1 VTDPHEDDKINAD
14 GMMRFLDD
22 LGLNPESR
30 TVLILAW
37 KFGAATQCVFTKE
50 EFVNGLMELGYVT
63 EEHFTDCHRC
73 IVGLPIALIFVG
85 VNACPVPLLRNTYWL
100 LFEEQ
105 VCQLF

>member
-1 VTDPHEDDKINAD
+1 MKCLSCQWLLIKIDWWNEYGTSENCILKSYKTYVTDPHEDDKITAE

-50 EFVNGLMELGYVT
+50 EFLNGLMELG
-63 EEHFTDCHRC
+63 
-73 IVGLPIALIFVG
+73 
-85 VNACPVPLLRNTYWL
+85 
-100 LFEEQ
+100 
-105 VCQLF
+105 

>member
-1 VTDPHEDDKINAD
+1 LSNVYVIVADPHEDDKITAE

-50 EFVNGLMELGYVT
+50 EFINGLMELG
-63 EEHFTDCHRC
+63 
-73 IVGLPIALIFVG
+73 
-85 VNACPVPLLRNTYWL
+85 
-100 LFEEQ
+100 
-105 VCQLF
+105 

>member
-1 VTDPHEDDKINAD
+1 
-14 GMMRFLDD
+14 MMRFLDD

-63 EEHFTDCHRC
+63 
-73 IVGLPIALIFVG
+73 V
-85 VNACPVPLLRNTYWL
+85 
-100 LFEEQ
+100 Q
-105 VCQLF
+105 V

>member
-1 VTDPHEDDKINAD
+1 MIKKTTVSNVGYICQKISSKLFNLYVADPHEDDKITAD

-50 EFVNGLMELGYVT
+50 EFLNGLMELG
-63 EEHFTDCHRC
+63 
-73 IVGLPIALIFVG
+73 
-85 VNACPVPLLRNTYWL
+85 
-100 LFEEQ
+100 
-105 VCQLF
+105 